1 MEDLWWGYIEVEAGT
16 GARGGEIARS
26 FDCWRPATYSNSP
39 ALEQWN
45 CCDAADFTMA
55 KSSLKRLPAKKRPRK
70 AKPNTRGALASES
83 ELLVLPDEVEATK
96 AAIERVGGRVTGQY
110 LDPLGRSPLLLA
122 ILPIDQVEPTPFER
136 DVSDAHHKKLA
147 DVLDRT
153 GIFLD
158 PIIAITAPKE
168 GFWTPNGGHR
178 LAAMR
183 RLGAQA
189 ITALV
194 VPKREVA
201 WQILALNTEKAHNLK
216 DKSLEVIR
224 IFRNLA
230 EESGHKTEK
239 EFGYYFEE
247 ASFIK
252 MGLCYEQ
259 NAKFS
264 GGVYHSFVRRL
275 TEFSE
280 HPLHLSI
287 KTHEHHM
294 KQLLE
299 LDQKVSEVV
308 QKLKAR
314 GFVSPYLKAFVVGR
328 SNPLRFM
335 KEPPTLDEL
344 LTTVRSKVERFN
356 VEKIKQEDIVASGGG
371 SPDEE

>member
-1 MEDLWWGYIEVEAGT
+1 
-16 GARGGEIARS
+16 
-26 FDCWRPATYSNSP
+26 
-39 ALEQWN
+39 
-45 CCDAADFTMA
+45 MA
-55 KSSLKRLPAKKRPRK
+55 KSTLKRLPPKKRPRK
-70 AKPNTRGALASES
+70 AKANTRGALATETLLP
-83 ELLVLPDEVEATK
+83 ELSGDALVTK
-96 AAIERVGGRVTGQY
+96 AAIEKAGGTVAGQY
-110 LDPLGRSPLLLA
+110 LDPLGGQPLLLA
-122 ILPIDQVEPTPFER
+122 VLPIDRVEPTPFQR

-158 PIIAITAPKE
+158 PIIAITGPKE
-168 GFWTPNGGHR
+168 NFWTPNGGHR

-183 RLGAQA
+183 RLGAKA

-224 IFRNLA
+224 IFRNLM
-230 EESGHKTEK
+230 EERAHAAEK

-252 MGLCYEQ
+252 MGLAYEK
-259 NAKFS
+259 NPRFS

-275 TEFSE
+275 TEFSADS
-280 HPLHLSI
+280 LTLSL
-287 KTHEHHM
+287 KAHEKHVE
-294 KQLLE
+294 KLLE
-299 LDQKVSEVV
+299 LDQMVAEVV
-308 QKLKAR
+308 LKLKAK
-314 GFVSPYLKAFVVGR
+314 GFVSPYLKTFVVAR

-344 LTTVRSKVERFN
+344 LATIRGKVERFN
-356 VEKIKQEDIVASGGG
+356 VDKIRQEDIVASGGG
-371 SPDEE
+371 VADDE